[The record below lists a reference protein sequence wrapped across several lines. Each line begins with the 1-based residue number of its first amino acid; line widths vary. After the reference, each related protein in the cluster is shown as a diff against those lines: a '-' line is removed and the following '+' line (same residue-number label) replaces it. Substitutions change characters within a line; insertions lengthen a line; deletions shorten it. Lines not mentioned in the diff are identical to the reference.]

1 MASLHRRPRSKFWHA
16 AWRDASGKLH
26 LRSTHETVRAKA
38 MTVALAYE
46 HAERGVRTEA
56 GIRKVLSD
64 ILERNTGRALQSR
77 TVRDWFGE
85 WLKGK
90 GDETQARYEGITK
103 AFLKHL
109 GGRADQ
115 SLTAI
120 TPMDVQSYIE
130 SVRSGKVSD
139 KTLVVHLQALKSAFT
154 QARRMQLIESSP
166 ADPITVRVESEIQ
179 RELFTDAEARMLID
193 AADGEWKTL
202 LLVGYYT
209 GLRLSTAVTL
219 RWDAVDL
226 TAKTISVQKP
236 GKGGRAVRI
245 PIHDRLHDHLMS
257 IAATDRADE
266 CILPDLAGADSG
278 GKAGL
283 SEEFKRIARRAG
295 VDLMEVKRANGHKFC
310 KRTFHSLR
318 HGFVSALANE
328 GVPPEQRR
336 AITGHKT
343 ESVHARY
350 THLET
355 EVLRG
360 AVNRMPA
367 LPDNP

>member
-1 MASLHRRPRSKFWHA
+1 
-16 AWRDASGKLH
+16 
-26 LRSTHETVRAKA
+26 

-56 GIRKVLSD
+56 GIRRVLSD
-64 ILERNTGRALQSR
+64 ILERNTGRALQNR

-90 GDETQARYEGITK
+90 GDETQARYEGITR

-115 SLTAI
+115 PLTAI
-120 TPMDVQSYIE
+120 TPPDVKSYIE
-130 SVRSGKVSD
+130 AVRAGKVSD
-139 KTLVVHLQALKSAFT
+139 KTVAVHLQALKSAFS
-154 QARRMQLIESSP
+154 QARRMQMIESSP
-166 ADPITVRVESEIQ
+166 ADPIKVEVESEIQ
-179 RELFTDAEARMLID
+179 RELFTETEAKMLLD
-193 AADGEWKTL
+193 AAEGEWKTL

-209 GLRLSTAVTL
+209 GLRLSVAATL

-226 TAKTISVQKP
+226 TAKAITVAKP

-245 PIHDRLHDHLMS
+245 PMHDRLHDHLMRV
-257 IAATDRADE
+257 AATDRTDDSVMPE
-266 CILPDLAGADSG
+266 LAGADSG

-318 HGFVSALANE
+318 HGFVSGLANE
-328 GVPPEQRR
+328 GVAPEQRR

-355 EVLRG
+355 EVLRD
-360 AVNRMPA
+360 AINKLPA
-367 LPDNP
+367 LPDDLA